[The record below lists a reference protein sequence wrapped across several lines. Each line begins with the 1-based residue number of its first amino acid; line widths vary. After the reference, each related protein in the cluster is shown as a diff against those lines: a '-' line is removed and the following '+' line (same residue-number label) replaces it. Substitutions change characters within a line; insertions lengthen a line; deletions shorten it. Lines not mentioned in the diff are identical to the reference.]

1 MKSYIG
7 NKGINDVSFKLIV
20 IESSGAMYA
29 KNIKHKFTPYAYYI
43 FYIYYVSD
51 DVKSKILRCLGYYL
65 SLNKKEKLEMIYKVS
80 VLLKWK
86 IISLI
91 EIFENFTEVLKY
103 RLYKEANEIIHSKSR
118 RSVIKCLK
126 YNEEFSSIEWG
137 EMKKELQVRIFGTGE
152 IMGKLVLILFIM
164 VLFGCSDK
172 TSSEEKIVTDNDV
185 TLNPATENYIITDT
199 HENGVIISDDIFL
212 GNEIPPIIEDVIIL
226 DSEGLTISETENLV
240 INEDKKVELIF
251 PHDSILT
258 ENSTLN
264 VEVPFDEGNF
274 TIESDVDVV
283 DTIVDNE
290 LKLFWPINCE
300 PGVSC
305 SLGHADVDSN
315 GVAFNCNEPGY
326 IGHEGI
332 DIALMSWSQMDAGV
346 DVYAAQ
352 SGIVLWAF
360 DHAGAHDKCTSES
373 IEPECLPANTSYYPG
388 MDNGYTVCTELGA
401 YCPVDSGSTACYWC
415 FNGKNI
421 VVIKHDQGGVFATRY
436 DHLKSGSLLV
446 KKGDYVKRGDKIAEV
461 GSAGN
466 STGPHLHFEV
476 WGNDY
481 YSLVEAFSGECG
493 PNYTDSLW
501 GVEIAP
507 WKVHV
512 GH

>member
-7 NKGINDVSFKLIV
+7 NKGIKDVSFNLMV
-20 IESSGAMYA
+20 IEISDTVYVQ
-29 KNIKHKFTPYAYYI
+29 NIKYELPP
-43 FYIYYVSD
+43 
-51 DVKSKILRCLGYYL
+51 C
-65 SLNKKEKLEMIYKVS
+65 
-80 VLLKWK
+80 
-86 IISLI
+86 
-91 EIFENFTEVLKY
+91 
-103 RLYKEANEIIHSKSR
+103 KSR
-118 RSVIKCLK
+118 GSVIKCLK
-126 YNEEFSSIEWG
+126 YNEEFSSVEWG
-137 EMKKELQVRIFGTGE
+137 EIKKELQVRIFGTE
-152 IMGKLVLILFIM
+152 DIMGKLVLILFIM

-185 TLNPATENYIITDT
+185 TLNTATENYIITDT
-199 HENGVIISDDIFL
+199 HENGVIISDDISL
-212 GNEIPPIIEDVIIL
+212 GTDIPPIIEEVIIL
-226 DSEGLTISETENLV
+226 DSEGLTISETENSVINEDKKVELIFPNDSILTENSTLNVEVPFDEGIFAEDGVIIPDDISLGTDIPPIIEEVIILDSEGFTISETENLV
-240 INEDKKVELIF
+240 INEDKKVELIL

-326 IGHEGI
+326 VGHEGI

-373 IEPECLPANTSYYPG
+373 IEPECLPANTSYYSG

-401 YCPVDSGSTACYWC
+401 YCPVDSGNTACYWC
-415 FNGKNI
+415 FNGKNV
-421 VVIKHDQGGVFATRY
+421 VVIKHDRGGVFATRY

-476 WGNDY
+476 WGDDY

-501 GVEIAP
+501 GIEGAP
-507 WKVHV
+507 WKVRRNE
-512 GH
+512 